1 MEVIIKLKGKPKDN
15 DILIYNN
22 GSFTPIDS
30 RTYLKFQN
38 DKIKSLEEKNE
49 ELEAKMRQMD
59 SKLEEYHNIL
69 QIISKGEQ

>member
-38 DKIKSLEEKNE
+38 DKIKSLEEKNA

>member
-30 RTYLKFQN
+30 RTFLKFQN
-38 DKIKSLEEKNE
+38 DKIKSLEEKNA
-49 ELEAKMRQMD
+49 ELETKMRQMD